1 MAKDKIHDLVKQ
13 VLINDGWTVTHDPYI
28 IEIKDVEYE
37 VDLAAEKI
45 LGAEKEGKKIAV
57 EVKSFIATSFVY
69 EFHRIL
75 GQMLNYTLGIEDFE
89 PSREL
94 YLAVPQR
101 IYEEYFSLS
110 FVQKAVKRFKIKLLI
125 FDDET
130 QNVIQWKIK

>member
-13 VLINDGWTVTHDPYI
+13 VLINDGWVITHDPYI
-28 IEIKDVEYE
+28 IETKDVEYE

-45 LGAEKEGKKIAV
+45 LAAEKEGKKIAV

-89 PSREL
+89 PERML
-94 YLAVPQR
+94 FLAVPLR
-101 IYEEYFSLS
+101 IHQEYFSLS

-125 FDDET
+125 FDDES

>member
-13 VLINDGWTVTHDPYI
+13 VLINDGWIITHDPYI
-28 IEIKDVEYE
+28 IETKDVEYE

-45 LGAEKEGKKIAV
+45 LAAEKEGKKIAV

-89 PSREL
+89 PERML
-94 YLAVPQR
+94 FLAVPQR
-101 IYEEYFSLS
+101 IHQEYFSLS

-125 FDDET
+125 FDDES